1 MRTKADARDGGGE
14 LKDKCDG
21 GRFLRVACGS
31 CAAAE
36 SDCASGEG
44 CGQAR
49 FYDWL
54 GDLPTVLG
62 GSWAKELQ
70 ARARGVKTRQVNIGK
85 RGHSA
90 ALLI

>member
-1 MRTKADARDGGGE
+1 LKDECDGGG
-14 LKDKCDG
+14 
-21 GRFLRVACGS
+21 FLRVGCGS

-54 GDLPTVLG
+54 RALSTVLG
-62 GSWAKELQ
+62 GSWAEELQ
-70 ARARGVKTRQVNIGK
+70 ARARGVKTRQANICK